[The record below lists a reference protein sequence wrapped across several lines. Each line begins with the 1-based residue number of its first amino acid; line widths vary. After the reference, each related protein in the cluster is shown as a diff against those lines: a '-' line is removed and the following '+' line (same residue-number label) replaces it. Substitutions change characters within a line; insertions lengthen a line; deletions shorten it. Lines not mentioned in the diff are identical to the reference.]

1 MDTHTTM
8 NANPARPRAL
18 IADDQADV
26 LEALRLLLKG
36 EGFHTE
42 TVTSPAA
49 VMTTLKNQNFDILLM
64 DLNYA
69 RDTTSGQEGLN
80 LLSQIREL
88 DATLPVVV
96 MTAWGTIELAVE
108 AMHQGVQDFV
118 QKPWE
123 NERLLGILRTQVDLG
138 RSRRKLVH
146 LKTATKSLSEKIRE
160 VTELKPLM
168 EIVSAHLQGALESE
182 SIVIFTRAPHEPAF
196 TVASSVGLLE
206 NDVSRLRFDLSSPII
221 DLLDDLV
228 HVDGQ
233 NFPSPEKSKLEEI
246 KASLLV
252 PVKMEGGLVGF
263 LAVGGR
269 KTGLKYDEQDSK
281 FLSTIAGQVAA
292 AVNHLRWQEQERE
305 FKEAREIQQG
315 LLPKDIP
322 QMAGFEI
329 SGAWQPARAV
339 GGDYFDVFKLS
350 DTQIALCIADVV
362 GKGMPA
368 ALLMSNVQAAVK
380 AFASELVSPRELC
393 AKVNRVI
400 SGNIA
405 PERFITSFYC
415 VLYARS
421 KKLVYTNAGHNAPI
435 LLRRDGSLL
444 RLTKGGAVLGVFR
457 DGHYQEAEVDLTSGD
472 RLFLF
477 TDGVTELTNLEGDE
491 FGENRLIELLRE
503 NHHLGAAELQQKVMN
518 AIMEFSGGEFQD
530 DATMLVLAVG

>member
-1 MDTHTTM
+1 MDTHTKTIS
-8 NANPARPRAL
+8 NPSITRAL

-26 LEALRLLLKG
+26 LEALRMLLKG

-49 VMTTLKNQNFDILLM
+49 VMTALKNQNFDILLM

-123 NERLLGILRTQVDLG
+123 NERLLGILRTQVELG
-138 RSRRKLVH
+138 RSRRKLVY
-146 LKTATKSLSEKIRE
+146 LKTATKGLSEKIRD
-160 VTELKPLM
+160 VAELKPLM
-168 EIVSAHLQGALESE
+168 EIVSAHLQSALESE

-206 NDVSRLRFDLSSPII
+206 NDVSRLKFELSSPIFE
-221 DLLDDLV
+221 LLDDLV

-233 NFPSPEKSKLEEI
+233 DFPSPERSKLEEI

-263 LAVGGR
+263 LAVGCKR
-269 KTGLKYDEQDSK
+269 TGLKYDEQDSK
-281 FLSTIAGQVAA
+281 FLSAIAGQVAA

-315 LLPKDIP
+315 LLPKEIP
-322 QMAGFEI
+322 QMVGFEI

-421 KKLVYTNAGHNAPI
+421 KKLVYTNAGHNAPM

-477 TDGVTELTNLEGDE
+477 TDGVTELTHLEGDE

-503 NHHLGAAELQQKVMN
+503 NLHLGAAELQQKVMN
-518 AIMEFSGGEFQD
+518 AIVEFSGGEFQD
-530 DATMLVLAVG
+530 DATMLVLAVE

>member
-1 MDTHTTM
+1 MDTHTTIT
-8 NANPARPRAL
+8 ANPARPRAL

-146 LKTATKSLSEKIRE
+146 LKMATKSLSEKIRE
-160 VTELKPLM
+160 VAELKPLM
-168 EIVSAHLQGALESE
+168 EIVSAHLQSALESE

-196 TVASSVGLLE
+196 TVASSAGLLE
-206 NDVSRLRFDLSSPII
+206 NDVSRLKFDLSSPIFE
-221 DLLDDLV
+221 LLDDLV

-233 NFPSPEKSKLEEI
+233 DFPSPEKSKLEEI

-263 LAVGGR
+263 LAVGGK

-421 KKLVYTNAGHNAPI
+421 KKLVYTNAGHNAPM

-491 FGENRLIELLRE
+491 FGEDRLIELLRE

>member
-1 MDTHTTM
+1 MNISTTM
-8 NANPARPRAL
+8 NPNRTKPKAL
-18 IADDQADV
+18 IADDQTDV

-49 VMTTLKNQNFDILLM
+49 VMTALQDQNFDILLM

-123 NERLLGILRTQVDLG
+123 NERLMSILRTQVDLG
-138 RSRRKLVH
+138 RSRRKLLH
-146 LKTATKSLSEKIRE
+146 LKTATKSLGEKIRE
-160 VTELKPLM
+160 VSELKPLM
-168 EIVSAHLQGALESE
+168 EIVSAHLQSALESE
-182 SIVIFTRAPHEPAF
+182 SIVVFTRAPHEPAF
-196 TVASSVGLLE
+196 TVASSVGFPE
-206 NDVSRLRFDLSSPII
+206 DDIGRLRFDLSSPIFE
-221 DLLDDLV
+221 LLEDLV
-228 HVDGQ
+228 RVEGQ
-233 NFPSPEKSKLEEI
+233 DFPSHEKSKLEEM
-246 KASLLV
+246 KAALLV
-252 PVKMEGGLVGF
+252 PVRMEGTLVAF
-263 LAVGGR
+263 LTVGCKR
-269 KTGLKYDEQDSK
+269 TGQRYDEQDSK

-315 LLPKDIP
+315 LLPKEIP
-322 QMAGFEI
+322 QIAGFEI

-339 GGDYFDVFKLS
+339 GGDYYDVFKLS

-380 AFASELVSPRELC
+380 AFASEFVSPKELC

-421 KKLVYTNAGHNAPI
+421 KKLVYTNAGHNAPM
-435 LLRRDGSLL
+435 LVRRDGSLS
-444 RLTKGGAVLGVFR
+444 RLTRGGAVLGVFR
-457 DGHYQEAEVDLTSGD
+457 DGHYQEAEVELISGD
-472 RLFLF
+472 RLILF
-477 TDGVTELTNLEGDE
+477 TDGVTELTNPEGDE
-491 FGENRLIELLRE
+491 FGEDRLIELVRANL
-503 NHHLGAAELQQKVMN
+503 HLGADELQQKVMN
-518 AIMEFSGGEFQD
+518 AIVEFSGGEFQD
-530 DATMLVLAVG
+530 DATMLVLAVE

>member
-1 MDTHTTM
+1 MDTHTTIT
-8 NANPARPRAL
+8 ANPARPRAL

-36 EGFHTE
+36 EGFYTE

-146 LKTATKSLSEKIRE
+146 LKMATKSLSEKIRE
-160 VTELKPLM
+160 VAELKPLM
-168 EIVSAHLQGALESE
+168 EIVSAHLQSALESE

-206 NDVSRLRFDLSSPII
+206 NDVSRLKFDLSSPIFE
-221 DLLDDLV
+221 LLDDLV

-233 NFPSPEKSKLEEI
+233 DFPSPEKSKLEEI

-263 LAVGGR
+263 LAVGGK

-421 KKLVYTNAGHNAPI
+421 KKLVYTNAGHNAPM

-491 FGENRLIELLRE
+491 FGEDRLIELLRE